1 MVQRSEILCANNI
14 TILRLLSEEVFD
26 FGKVDMTS
34 AKTEHLKTTL
44 NAEFAQIFELCRYI
58 LKYGRGGV
66 RPSWLR
72 GV

>member
-66 RPSWLR
+66 RPS
-72 GV
+72 